1 MEPMNRTVSDVFDG
15 SLIYVVPRYQRLYV
29 WTEEDQWAPLWEDVT
44 EIAKNLCSHATKQES
59 NKNEPPE
66 SHFFGT
72 LVLKLSGY
80 TPDEAKKWR
89 VIDGQQ
95 RLTTLQLMMSA
106 VSDEL
111 NERELA
117 KQAGPIVRL
126 TSNEPQTNAFSPDN
140 LKITHGSEH
149 YEGFI
154 EAMNPAAN
162 KMDIKGPM
170 GDCYRYFRESAN
182 QWFFIQNGSAEVLAV
197 ALRRAILHSLRVV
210 AIYIES
216 HEEEHKIFETLNA
229 RGAPLTEWDKI
240 KNFMLFKADAE
251 PDVDQ
256 DSFFD
261 RYLDTFDQMW
271 WRKEVGRGA
280 QKRPRS
286 DVFADYW
293 LESKTI
299 EMVGVRRV
307 FREFQNFVNG
317 RSNCLVDVG
326 EELISDA
333 SYFEKY
339 EQRILPAHTV
349 ERRFHNRRLWVDL
362 GAWWPLIFELN
373 RRFEKSGFPDDVRA
387 KSFKHLESFLVRRL
401 VVGYQA
407 RSYDRIGLEIL
418 RSISEEKRNPDKL
431 ANIIRDRLMVYD
443 QANNRWPHDA
453 DVRYAVLTRK
463 IPSYVQR
470 LVLEAIEE
478 SLISHDAGYQM
489 VPDGLEV
496 EHLMPS
502 GWREE
507 AWPILKEEDDDE
519 AAARRDDMIHTLG
532 NLTLITGGLNK
543 KMSNR
548 SWHYKRELIEQSDN
562 LFINKKLLI
571 ESTDSWDEY
580 QIEQRGK
587 WMADVVCQIWPHPK
601 IRTKAGNAP
610 PTHPQ
615 SPGFVFQGQYHT
627 AKSARE
633 IAQAVLTTFAENDPE
648 FLRRFAQRTR
658 EEFRTRRFIARSQNG
673 LYPDRADLAAY
684 SVELINGWWMGT
696 NYSTERFEKMTRLA
710 CEVTNIE
717 FGKDLVISWPKQTAD
732 PS

>member
-1 MEPMNRTVSDVFDG
+1 MEPMNRTVSDVFNG

-44 EIAKNLCSHATKQES
+44 EIAKNLCSQVKKQES
-59 NKNEPPE
+59 NENEPTE

-111 NERELA
+111 GERELA
-117 KQAGPIVRL
+117 NQAGPIVRL
-126 TSNEPQTNAFSPDN
+126 TSNEPQTNAFSPEY

-149 YEGFI
+149 YDGFI
-154 EAMNPAAN
+154 EAMNPAAD

-182 QWFFIQNGSAEVLAV
+182 QWFFVQNGSVEVLAI
-197 ALRRAILHSLRVV
+197 ALRRAILHGLRVV
-210 AIYIES
+210 AIYLDP

-307 FREFQNFVNG
+307 FREFQNFVNW
-317 RSNCLVDVG
+317 RSERLVDVG
-326 EELISDA
+326 EEFISDA
-333 SYFEKY
+333 GYFEKY
-339 EQRILPAHTV
+339 EQRIQPATTV
-349 ERRFHNRRLWVDL
+349 ERRFHNRRLRLDV

-373 RRFEKSGFPDDVRA
+373 RRFKESGCPDDVRA
-387 KSFKHLESFLVRRL
+387 ESFNHLESFLIRRL
-401 VVGYQA
+401 VVGHQA

-418 RSISEEKRNPDKL
+418 RSISEEDHNHDVL
-431 ANIIRDRLMVYD
+431 ANIIRDRLMLYT
-443 QANNRWPHDA
+443 QANSRWPHDV
-453 DVRYAVLTRK
+453 DVHHAVVTRK
-463 IPSYVQR
+463 IPRHVQR

-478 SLISHDAGYQM
+478 SLISQDAGQQM

-496 EHLMPS
+496 EHLMPF
-502 GWREE
+502 GWRDEE
-507 AWPILKEEDDDE
+507 WPNLLDEDDDE
-519 AAARRDDMIHTLG
+519 VGARRDAMIQTLG
-532 NLTLITGGLNK
+532 NLTLIRGGLNK
-543 KMSNR
+543 RMSNR
-548 SWHYKRELIEQSDN
+548 SWHFKRKLIGHSDN
-562 LFINKKLLI
+562 LFMNNRLLR
-571 ESTDSWDEY
+571 ESTDSWDENH
-580 QIEQRGK
+580 IEQRGK
-587 WMADVVCQIWPHPK
+587 WMANVVCQIWPHPETPSG
-601 IRTKAGNAP
+601 RS
-610 PTHPQ
+610 PQ
-615 SPGFVFQGQYHT
+615 VG
-627 AKSARE
+627 
-633 IAQAVLTTFAENDPE
+633 
-648 FLRRFAQRTR
+648 
-658 EEFRTRRFIARSQNG
+658 
-673 LYPDRADLAAY
+673 
-684 SVELINGWWMGT
+684 
-696 NYSTERFEKMTRLA
+696 
-710 CEVTNIE
+710 
-717 FGKDLVISWPKQTAD
+717 
-732 PS
+732 

>member
-1 MEPMNRTVSDVFDG
+1 M
-15 SLIYVVPRYQRLYV
+15 
-29 WTEEDQWAPLWEDVT
+29 
-44 EIAKNLCSHATKQES
+44 
-59 NKNEPPE
+59 
-66 SHFFGT
+66 
-72 LVLKLSGY
+72 
-80 TPDEAKKWR
+80 
-89 VIDGQQ
+89 
-95 RLTTLQLMMSA
+95 
-106 VSDEL
+106 
-111 NERELA
+111 
-117 KQAGPIVRL
+117 RL
-126 TSNEPQTNAFSPDN
+126 TSNSPHTNPFSADN

-149 YEGFI
+149 YDGFI
-154 EAMNPAAN
+154 EAMNPAVD
-162 KMDIKGPM
+162 KKDINGSM
-170 GDCYRYFRESAN
+170 GECYRYFRESASN
-182 QWFFIQNGSAEVLAV
+182 WFLIQDYSAEVLAN
-197 ALRRAILHSLRVV
+197 ALRRAILRSLRVV
-210 AIYIES
+210 AIFLEP

-240 KNFMLFKADAE
+240 KNFMLFKADAQT
-251 PDVDQ
+251 DVDQ
-256 DSFFD
+256 NSFFD
-261 RYLDTFDQMW
+261 QYLDTFDQMW

-299 EMVGVRRV
+299 EMVAVRRV

-317 RSNCLVDVG
+317 RSDCLVDIG

-333 SYFEKY
+333 RYFENY
-339 EQRILPAHTV
+339 EQRIVPAPTV

-373 RRFEKSGFPDDVRA
+373 RRFEESGCDDAVRA
-387 KSFKHLESFLVRRL
+387 ESFNHLESFLVRRL

-418 RSISEEKRNPDKL
+418 RSISEEKHNPDKL
-431 ANIIRDRLMVYD
+431 PNIIRDRLMVYA

-453 DVRYAVLTRK
+453 DVGHAVLTRK

-478 SLISHDAGYQM
+478 SLISQDAGYQM

-502 GWREE
+502 GWRSAE
-507 AWPILKEEDDDE
+507 WPILPDEDDDKV
-519 AAARRDDMIHTLG
+519 AARRDGMIQTLG

-543 KMSNR
+543 RLSNR

-562 LFINKKLLI
+562 LFMNKKLLI
-571 ESTDSWDEY
+571 ESTDSWDED

-587 WMADVVCQIWPHPK
+587 WMADVICQIWSHPE
-601 IRTKAGNAP
+601 IRTTAGNAP

-615 SPGFVFQGQYHT
+615 SPGFVFQGQYHA

-633 IAQAVLTTFAENDPE
+633 IAQTVLTTFAENNPE

-696 NYSTERFEKMTRLA
+696 NYSTERFKKMTRLA
-710 CEVTNIE
+710 CEVSNIE

>member
-1 MEPMNRTVSDVFDG
+1 MEPRNYTITDVFDG
-15 SLIYVVPRYQRLYV
+15 NLIYVVPRYQRLYV
-29 WTEEDQWAPLWEDVT
+29 WNEEDQWAPLWEDVID
-44 EIAKNLCSHATKQES
+44 IAKNLCSHVAKEDS
-59 NKNEPPE
+59 NANEQGE

-106 VSDEL
+106 VADEL
-111 NERELA
+111 NERGLTI
-117 KQAGPIVRL
+117 QAGPIVRL
-126 TSNEPQTNAFSPDN
+126 TSNSLQSNPFSADN

-149 YEGFI
+149 YNGFI
-154 EAMNPAAN
+154 EAMNPTID
-162 KMDIKGPM
+162 KKDINGSM
-170 GDCYRYFRESAN
+170 GDCYRFFRESVSEWFLN
-182 QWFFIQNGSAEVLAV
+182 QAYSAEDLADN
-197 ALRRAILHSLRVV
+197 LRIAILRNLRVV
-210 AIYIES
+210 AIFLDP

-240 KNFMLFKADAE
+240 KNFMLFKADAQS
-251 PDVDQ
+251 DVDQ
-256 DSFFD
+256 NTFFD
-261 RYLDTFDQMW
+261 QYLDTFDQMW

-280 QKRPRS
+280 QKRPRT

-299 EMVGVRRV
+299 EMVGARRV
-307 FREFQNFVNG
+307 FREFQNFVNA
-317 RSNCLVDVG
+317 RSDCLVNLG

-333 SYFEKY
+333 KYFEKF
-339 EQRILPAHTV
+339 EQRILPAPTV

-373 RRFEKSGFPDDVRA
+373 RRFEKSGCPDEVRA
-387 KSFKHLESFLVRRL
+387 ESINHLESFLVRRL

-418 RSISEEKRNPDKL
+418 RSISNENHNPDYL
-431 ANIIRDRLMVYD
+431 ANIISDRLMVYD
-443 QANNRWPHDA
+443 QANNQWPQNA
-453 DVRYAVLTRK
+453 VVRNAVRTRK

-478 SLISHDAGYQM
+478 SLISQDAGYQM

-507 AWPILKEEDDDE
+507 EWPILKGEDYDE
-519 AAARRDDMIHTLG
+519 TAARRDEMIRTFG
-532 NLTLITGGLNK
+532 NLTLIRGGLNK
-543 KMSNR
+543 RLSNR
-548 SWHYKRELIEQSDN
+548 SWPYKRKLIEQSDN

-571 ESTDSWDEY
+571 ESTDRWDEDD
-580 QIEQRGK
+580 IVQRGE
-587 WMADVVCQIWPHPK
+587 WMAAVICQIWPHPG
-601 IRTKAGNAP
+601 TKTTVGNAP
-610 PTHPQ
+610 PITPQ
-615 SPGFVFQGQYHT
+615 APGFVFQGQYHAT
-627 AKSARE
+627 KSSRE
-633 IAQAVLTTFAENDPE
+633 IAKAVLTRFAENEPE
-648 FLRRFAQRTR
+648 FLRQFAQRTKG
-658 EEFRTRRFIARSQNG
+658 EFRTRRFIARSQNE
-673 LYPDRADLAAY
+673 LYPDRPDLAAY
-684 SVELINGWWMGT
+684 SVELVDGWWMGT

-710 CEVTNIE
+710 CEVANIE
-717 FGKDLVISWPKQTAD
+717 FGKDLAISWPKQTAD
-732 PS
+732 R

>member
-1 MEPMNRTVSDVFDG
+1 MEPRNCTIADVFDG
-15 SLIYVVPRYQRLYV
+15 SLVYVVPRYQRLYV
-29 WTEEDQWAPLWEDVT
+29 WNKDDQWAPFWEDVT
-44 EIAKNLCSHATKQES
+44 EIAKRLYRQAMKQES
-59 NKNEPPE
+59 NASERPD

-111 NERELA
+111 NERGLT
-117 KQAGPIVRL
+117 KQAGPIMRL
-126 TSNEPQTNAFSPDN
+126 ISNDPGSNLFSPDN

-149 YEGFI
+149 YDGFI

-162 KMDIKGPM
+162 KADIIGPM

-182 QWFFIQNGSAEVLAV
+182 RWFLILNGSAEVLAV
-197 ALRRAILHSLRVV
+197 ALRKAILRSLRVV
-210 AIYIES
+210 AIYLEL

-240 KNFMLFKADAE
+240 KNFMLFKADTQT
-251 PDVDQ
+251 DVDQ
-256 DSFFD
+256 NTFFD
-261 RYLDTFDQMW
+261 RYLDRFDQTW
-271 WRKEVGRGA
+271 WRREVGRGA

-307 FREFQNFVNG
+307 FREFQNYVNR
-317 RSNCLVDVG
+317 RSNCLMSLG

-333 SYFEKY
+333 RYFEKY
-339 EQRILPAHTV
+339 EQRLLPAPTI
-349 ERRFHNRRLWVDL
+349 ERRFHNRRLWLDL
-362 GAWWPLIFELN
+362 GAWWPVIFDLN
-373 RRFEKSGFPDDVRA
+373 RRFEKSECPDDVRA
-387 KSFKHLESFLVRRL
+387 KSFNHLESFLVRRL

-418 RSISEEKRNPDKL
+418 RSISEENDNPDDL
-431 ANIIRDRLMVYD
+431 ANIIRDRLMAYT
-443 QANNRWPHDA
+443 QANNRWPA
-453 DVRYAVLTRK
+453 DEDVHYAVMTRK

-478 SLISHDAGYQM
+478 SLISQDAGYQM
-489 VPDGLEV
+489 VPVGLEV

-507 AWPILKEEDDDE
+507 DWPILKGEDGDE
-519 AAARRDDMIHTLG
+519 AAVRRDVMIQTLG
-532 NLTLITGGLNK
+532 NLTLIRSGLNK
-543 KMSNR
+543 RLSNR
-548 SWHYKRELIEQSDN
+548 SWQYKRELIEQSDN
-562 LFINKKLLI
+562 LFMNKRLLM
-571 ESTDSWDEY
+571 ESTDSWDEH

-587 WMADVVCQIWPHPK
+587 WMAEVICQIWRCPGSKTEAGIAEPTDPEVSGFE
-601 IRTKAGNAP
+601 IR
-610 PTHPQ
+610 
-615 SPGFVFQGQYHT
+615 GQFKP

-633 IAQAVLTTFAENDPE
+633 IAQAVLTKFAQDDPE
-648 FLRRFAQRTR
+648 FLRRFAEMAQGRTR
-658 EEFRTRRFIARSQNG
+658 KYIARTQNE
-673 LYPDRADLAAY
+673 LNSDRPDLAAY
-684 SVELINGWWMGT
+684 SVEFIEGWWMGT
-696 NYSTERFEKMTRLA
+696 NYSTSRFEKMTRLA
-710 CEVTNIE
+710 CEVANIE
-717 FGKDLVISWPKQTAD
+717 FGKDLVISWPKRTAD
-732 PS
+732 R